1 MKEWSNY
8 FGRNYILNDQLA
20 QSHQSMRQ
28 RLSSIKNL
36 SKPQNHICKIR
47 LIVMS
52 RLEYIYGTK
61 LLPRMIFDI
70 FYIFIFNNFFCIKS

>member
-1 MKEWSNY
+1 MIEIFSFRKIIRLFFLLNKKSKKKVNYMKEWSNY

-36 SKPQNHICKIR
+36 SKTAESY
-47 LIVMS
+47 L
-52 RLEYIYGTK
+52 
-61 LLPRMIFDI
+61 
-70 FYIFIFNNFFCIKS
+70 

>member
-8 FGRNYILNDQLA
+8 FGKNYILNDQLA

-36 SKPQNHICKIR
+36 SKTAESY
-47 LIVMS
+47 L
-52 RLEYIYGTK
+52 
-61 LLPRMIFDI
+61 
-70 FYIFIFNNFFCIKS
+70 

>member
-1 MKEWSNY
+1 MIEIFSFRKIIRLFFLLNKKSKKKKLNYMKEWSNY

-36 SKPQNHICKIR
+36 SKTAESY
-47 LIVMS
+47 L
-52 RLEYIYGTK
+52 
-61 LLPRMIFDI
+61 
-70 FYIFIFNNFFCIKS
+70 